1 MESELLK
8 IYDDQRN
15 PLGVATREEV
25 HRMGFWH
32 ETFHCWV
39 TSLIGNQYYIYL
51 QIRSN
56 QKKDY
61 PNLLDIT
68 AAGHIL
74 AKETIDDGI
83 REIEEEIGIDVTL
96 EELKTVGKIESCT
109 TMEGMIDKEIAH
121 VFLYDK
127 PMNFDDFTLQEDE
140 VSGIV
145 KAEFNAFHEFCSG
158 KAQSL
163 LVEGFNLDPS
173 GMKIPVKMTVDM
185 THFVPNDGTY
195 YEQVANKIRKLLYKL
210 AENQAET

>member
-8 IYDDQRN
+8 IFDDRRN

-25 HRMGFWH
+25 HRVGFWH

-39 TSLIGNQYYIYL
+39 TSLINNQYHIYL

-74 AKETIDDGI
+74 ANETIEDGI
-83 REIEEEIGIDVTL
+83 REIEEEIGIHVTPDK
-96 EELKTVGKIESCT
+96 LKTVGKIESCI

-127 PMNFDDFTLQEDE
+127 PMNLDDFTLQEEE

-145 KAEFNAFHEFCSG
+145 RAEFNAFREFCSE
-158 KAQSL
+158 KVQSL
-163 LVEGFNLDPS
+163 LVEGFKLDPY
-173 GMKIPVKMTVDM
+173 GMRVPVKMAVDL
-185 THFVPNDGTY
+185 TDFVPNDGTY
-195 YEQVANKIRKLLYKL
+195 YEQVADKIRKLLY
-210 AENQAET
+210 E

>member
-25 HRMGFWH
+25 HRVGFWH
-32 ETFHCWV
+32 ETFHCWI
-39 TSLIGNQYYIYL
+39 TSLISSQYYIFL

-74 AKETIDDGI
+74 ADETIEDGI
-83 REIEEEIGIDVTL
+83 REVNEEIGIDVTL
-96 EELKTVGKIESCT
+96 DELKTVGEIESCIT
-109 TMEGMIDKEIAH
+109 TEGMIDKEIAH

-127 PMNFDDFTLQEDE
+127 LMNLDDFTLQEEE

-158 KAQSL
+158 KGQSL
-163 LVEGFNLDPS
+163 QVDGYKLDPS
-173 GMKIPVKMTVDM
+173 GMKVPVNMTVDQ
-185 THFVPNDGTY
+185 THFVPNDGPY
-195 YEQVANKIRKLLYKL
+195 YEQVSEKIRKLLYK
-210 AENQAET
+210 